1 LIIYIR
7 CLDKTRFTYQSK
19 ENERFMIKDLR
30 KGDNS
35 LLNELKAVKINVDF
49 ASRLLKRLSLS
60 ERVIESL
67 YRSIKR
73 ATFEK
78 CDCRLMFRLSL
89 ISILILIVSLFITPK
104 VLAGPVSS
112 NYQVIDYG
120 FGAGGTTNSNS
131 TNYALQGIAGE
142 LEMASPSSANYIVWP
157 GLTYTIQPGVP
168 AAPIFT
174 NPSNTY
180 YNKLSLSI
188 NQGNN
193 LSDTTYAISVST
205 EAFVNNIMYVQADG
219 TLGTKPVWQIYTV
232 WQPSANPVIIIGLAP
247 GTTYYARVAAGRG
260 AFTDGPFGPAD
271 TAATINPTFTFGLQ
285 TTNQAVPPYTV
296 GIGAVNPGQVLTS
309 WQKITATI
317 TTNAYTGGTVY
328 VSDSNAGLKSANGGN
343 YTIAS
348 VQNDLNSGGVTQGY
362 GARGVS
368 VSASTGTMEL
378 LSPYNLGG
386 NNVGPLATTK
396 NPIADSF
403 SAPVGSGTV
412 NFELKVKAST
422 STPPETD
429 YSDTITVVG
438 SGSF

>member
-1 LIIYIR
+1 MNKVL
-7 CLDKTRFTYQSK
+7 
-19 ENERFMIKDLR
+19 
-30 KGDNS
+30 
-35 LLNELKAVKINVDF
+35 
-49 ASRLLKRLSLS
+49 
-60 ERVIESL
+60 
-67 YRSIKR
+67 SIKYGKILGLFAVVIL
-73 ATFEK
+73 ATCF
-78 CDCRLMFRLSL
+78 LLL
-89 ISILILIVSLFITPK
+89 TTAPK
-104 VLAGPVSS
+104 ALAGPNST

-120 FGAGGTTNSNS
+120 FGAGGSTSLSSSNYLFQGIVGETETASASS
-131 TNYALQGIAGE
+131 TNY
-142 LEMASPSSANYIVWP
+142 MTWP
-157 GLTYTIQPGVP
+157 GLTYTLQPGVP
-168 AAPIFT
+168 AAPTFT
-174 NPSNTY
+174 NTTPATY

-205 EAFVNNIMYVQADG
+205 DAFVNDIKYVQADN
-219 TLGTKPVWQIYTV
+219 TLGAKPVWQTYAI
-232 WQPSANPVIIIGLAP
+232 WQPSANPVIIVGLAP
-247 GTTYYARVAAGRG
+247 GTTYYARIAAGRG
-260 AFTDGPFGPAD
+260 NFTQGSFGPAVP
-271 TAATINPTFTFGLQ
+271 AATINPTFTFGLQ

-317 TTNAYTGGTVY
+317 TTNANTGGTVY
-328 VSDSNAGLKSANGGN
+328 ISDTNAGLKSVSGGN
-343 YTIAS
+343 YVITSA
-348 VQNDLNSGGVTQGY
+348 QNDLDSGGVTQGY

-368 VSASTGTMEL
+368 VSASTGSMEL

-396 NPIADSF
+396 KPIADSF
-403 SAPVGSGTV
+403 SAPIGGGTV